1 LWGIGRGL
9 GRKGTGVRR
18 VIGGEIKKGK
28 RRRDGE
34 VREMAGDKKEGIKV
48 GRKKGGRR
56 GRRVVIIYSKPFL
69 ALAAFY

>member
-48 GRKKGGRR
+48 G
-56 GRRVVIIYSKPFL
+56 
-69 ALAAFY
+69 